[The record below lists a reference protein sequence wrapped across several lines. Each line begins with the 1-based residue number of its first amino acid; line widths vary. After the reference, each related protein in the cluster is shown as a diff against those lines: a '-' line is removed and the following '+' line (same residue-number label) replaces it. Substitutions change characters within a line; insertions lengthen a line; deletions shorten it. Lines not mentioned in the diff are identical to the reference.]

1 MSSPLKGPRPLAEAI
16 SSAGGVGWA
25 EIDDRLMVRR
35 FPGLFVAG
43 EMVDWE
49 APTGGYLMQ
58 GCFAMGTHAARS
70 VVEWLGQR
78 S

>member
-1 MSSPLKGPRPLAEAI
+1 MSWS
-16 SSAGGVGWA
+16 
-25 EIDDRLMVRR
+25 EIDERLMVRR

-58 GCFAMGTHAARS
+58 GCFAMGSHAARS
-70 VVEWLGQR
+70 VVDWLGQR
-78 S
+78 G